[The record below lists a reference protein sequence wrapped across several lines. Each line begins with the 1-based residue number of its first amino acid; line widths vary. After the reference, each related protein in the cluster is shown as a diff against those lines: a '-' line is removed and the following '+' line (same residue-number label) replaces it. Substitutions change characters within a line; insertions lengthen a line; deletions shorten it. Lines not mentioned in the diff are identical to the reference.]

1 MASPSRVPRERRVP
15 RQIKLVATSTFQLP
29 ALDAVADGVD
39 AETAA
44 PQRLSAAYYDT
55 DDLRLARWGVSLG
68 HRTDEGW
75 TVRLPAG
82 GEKHLPAAQLTFPGT
97 ERRPPDQ
104 AVDVVRGFIRTAVL
118 RRQARL
124 QTLRRRIELRDPDA
138 QVLAEVLDD
147 EISVLDGRRIAM
159 RFRELE
165 VVPTDGTPAGFLDAI
180 ARRLL
185 LAGAAAAQVT
195 PTVIRALGPGA
206 SGSPEVSV
214 PELPPGA
221 TAADTVRRAIAGS
234 VVRLIR
240 YDAGVRLDRDP
251 EDLHQARVATRRLR
265 SDLRTFRTLVEPAWA
280 TGLRDELGWLGGA
293 FGAVRDRDVLL
304 ERMRW
309 RLDGLTEVSRR
320 RAGGILSTLQADRAQ
335 AYAELLQV
343 LRGSRYLDLLD
354 ALVDAANR
362 PLLLPE
368 ADLPAKDVLPLLVRR
383 PLVALRRQVKAAE
396 GRPSDDEL
404 HEVRIR
410 VKRVR
415 YAAEAIAP
423 VVGRRARTLGRTAT
437 TLQEVLGDHQDAVLA
452 AAWLRAWAL
461 TCRSV
466 PAAFTAGEL
475 AGRELVAAEEARAR
489 WRKAWRALSDR

>member
-1 MASPSRVPRERRVP
+1 VS

-29 ALDAVADGVD
+29 ALDEVAEGVD

-68 HRTDEGW
+68 HRSDEGW

-82 GEKHLPAAQLTFPGT
+82 GEKHLPAAQLTFPGV
-97 ERRPPDQ
+97 ERRPPEE

-118 RRQARL
+118 QRQARL
-124 QTLRRRIELRDPDA
+124 QTVRRRIELRDADA
-138 QVLAEVLDD
+138 QVLAEILDD

-165 VVPTDGTPAGFLDAI
+165 VVPTDGTPSGFLDAI
-180 ARRLL
+180 AGRLL
-185 LAGAAAAQVT
+185 MSGAAAAQVT

-206 SGSPEVSV
+206 SGPPEVSV

-221 TAADTVRRAIAGS
+221 AAADAVRRAIAVS

-240 YDAGVRLDRDP
+240 YDSAVRLDRDP

-265 SDLRTFRTLVEPAWA
+265 SDLRTFRTLVDPVWA

-304 ERMRW
+304 DRMRW
-309 RLDGLTEVSRR
+309 RLDGLGEVSRR
-320 RAGGILSTLQADRAQ
+320 RAAGILSTLQAERDQ
-335 AYAELLQV
+335 AYAELLEA
-343 LRGSRYLDLLD
+343 LRGSRYLELLD

-362 PLLLPE
+362 PLVLPQ
-368 ADLPAKDVLPLLVRR
+368 ADLPAKQVLPGLVRR
-383 PLVALRRQVKAAE
+383 PLIGLRRRVKAAE
-396 GRPSDDEL
+396 GRPSDEEL
-404 HEVRIR
+404 HDVRIQ

-437 TLQEVLGDHQDAVLA
+437 MLQQVLGDHQDAVLA

-466 PAAFTAGEL
+466 PAAYTAGEI
-475 AGRELVAAEEARAR
+475 AGRELAAAEEARAR
-489 WRKAWRALSDR
+489 WRKAWRALDDEGAGWA

>member
-1 MASPSRVPRERRVP
+1 VSG
-15 RQIKLVATSTFQLP
+15 QITLVATSSFQLP
-29 ALDAVADGVD
+29 ALHEVAVGVD
-39 AETAA
+39 AETVA

-68 HRTDEGW
+68 HRSDEGW

-82 GEKHLPAAQLTFPGT
+82 GEKHLPAVRLTFPGA
-97 ERRPPDQ
+97 ERRPPEA
-104 AVDVVRGFIRTAVL
+104 AVDVVRGFIRTAPL
-118 RRQARL
+118 RRQVRV
-124 QTLRRRIELRDPDA
+124 QTVRRRIELHDA
-138 QVLAEVLDD
+138 DRVVAEVLDD

-165 VVPTDGTPAGFLDAI
+165 VVPTDGTPAGLLDAL
-180 ARRLL
+180 AERLL
-185 LAGAAAAQVT
+185 MAGAAAAQVT

-206 SGSPEVSV
+206 SGPPEVSV

-221 TAADTVRRAIAGS
+221 TAADAVRRATAGS

-240 YDAGVRLDRDP
+240 YDALVRLDRDP
-251 EDLHQARVATRRLR
+251 EHLHQARVATRRLR
-265 SDLRTFRTLVEPAWA
+265 SDLRTFRTLIDPVWA
-280 TGLRDELGWLGGA
+280 TGLRDELGWLGGVL
-293 FGAVRDRDVLL
+293 GAVRDRDVLL
-304 ERMRW
+304 DRMRW
-309 RLDGLTEVSRR
+309 RLDGLTETSRR
-320 RAGGILSTLQADRAQ
+320 RAAGILSTLQADRDE
-335 AYAELLQV
+335 AYADLLEA

-354 ALVDAANR
+354 GLIDAANR
-362 PLLLPE
+362 PLVLPE
-368 ADLPAKDVLPLLVRR
+368 ADLHARDVLPGLVRR

-423 VVGRRARTLGRTAT
+423 VVGRRARTFGRTAT

-489 WRKAWRALSDR
+489 WRKAWRALEDRRGGWT